1 MSLRC
6 CIVIPAYNEAPHLA
20 TLVPAIFALAPLL
33 PTHEL
38 FVLIVDDDSTDDTA
52 SLIAALQAHHANLK
66 TLTGKKRGLGIAYKR
81 GFAYA
86 LERLR
91 ADLIVQ
97 MDGDYQHD
105 PAALPLLIQACRPGV
120 AAVVGSR
127 FAPGGSTPTFSA
139 RRRGMSIGGTWLIHH
154 FAGLPHL
161 HDYTSGFRCLSAPL
175 LARCLEQCRLDH
187 LATRGY
193 AFQTSLIAELLLT
206 RQPVIEL
213 PIVFGQRQH
222 GHSKLTLRDYLEFAA
237 NLRQLRRRCRRRA
250 AVAAAAS

>member
-1 MSLRC
+1 MSTRC
-6 CIVIPAYNEAPHLA
+6 CVVIPAYNEAAHLA
-20 TLVPAIFALAPLL
+20 ALVPAIFDQAALL
-33 PTHEL
+33 PAHEL
-38 FVLIVDDDSTDDTA
+38 FVLIVDDNSTDDTG
-52 SLIAALQAHHANLK
+52 SLIAALQTRYANLR
-66 TLTGKKRGLGIAYKR
+66 TLNGKKRGLGVAYQR
-81 GFAYA
+81 GFAFA
-86 LERLR
+86 LETLR

-105 PAALPLLIQACRPGV
+105 PAALPFLIHACQPAV

-127 FAPGGSTPTFSA
+127 FAPGGSTPTFSQ
-139 RRRGMSIGGTWLIHH
+139 RRRAVSVGGNWLIHR

-161 HDYTSGFRCLSAPL
+161 YDYTSGFRCLSAPL
-175 LARCLEQCRLDH
+175 VARCLEQCRLDH

-193 AFQTSLIAELLLT
+193 AFQSSLIAELLLT

-237 NLRQLRRRCRRRA
+237 NLRQLRRRSRKRA
-250 AVAAAAS
+250 AVTSS